1 MNILKKAF
9 DIKVAFTVVLIQ
21 LSLFSSISAQWNFAI
36 STQQEFNS
44 NPFRS
49 VVTDSVDSY
58 SDFVS
63 SYNFGIEKEFNG
75 FNILYYGNYTGF
87 KTAQDI
93 NYYWHQIGVYQDTE
107 SFIWGLYFEQRIN
120 KEKNNYFD
128 YLNYAGYIRKSFKV
142 GNINWKANLSI
153 SAMDY
158 SVIPDFNNWVASAQ
172 ISGNKSFETKTTF
185 IGSLVFNYKGFKDF
199 TEETETRHGV
209 EHTYY
214 IEENVNISQIE
225 FNGRIAQSIFEGT
238 GLALNFNYKN
248 ILSGSGF
255 SASLIES
262 TYGDM
267 ELYDDPVSQ
276 EGYSVGG
283 MLTQML
289 PSDITFRLSY
299 YYYDK
304 SYPSQGIYLTDTEY
318 DESIARADEQSK
330 FSTSISK
337 SFILNEDT
345 GSALDLMLNY
355 YVIKNKSNSYYFNYD
370 MNTISLSLNYIF

>member
-1 MNILKKAF
+1 MNILNKN
-9 DIKVAFTVVLIQ
+9 VAFILVILQ
-21 LSLFSSISAQWNFAI
+21 LSFFSAITAQWNFAI

-44 NPFRS
+44 NPFRA

-63 SYNFGIEKEFNG
+63 SYNFGIEKEFEG

-87 KTAQDI
+87 KTAKEI
-93 NYYWHQIGVYQDTE
+93 NYYWHQIGLYKETE
-107 SFIWGLYFEQRIN
+107 SFIWGLYLEQRIN
-120 KEKNNYFD
+120 NEANNFFD
-128 YLNYAGYIRKSFKV
+128 YFNYAGYIRKSFKM
-142 GNINWKANLSI
+142 GSINWKANLSI
-153 SAMDY
+153 SAMEY

-172 ISGNKSFETKTTF
+172 ISGNKSFQTRTTF
-185 IGSLVFNYKGFKDF
+185 IGTLIFNYKGFKDF

-209 EHTYY
+209 ENTYY
-214 IEENVNISQIE
+214 IEETVNISQIE
-225 FNGRIAQSIFEGT
+225 FNGRIAQSIMEGT

-276 EGYSVGG
+276 EGYSAGG

-289 PSDITFRLSY
+289 PSYIILRLSY

-304 SYPSQGIYLTDTEY
+304 LYPSQGIYLSETEY
-318 DESIARADEQSK
+318 DESIARADEQSR
-330 FSTSISK
+330 FSANISK
-337 SFILNEDT
+337 SFIINEDT
-345 GSALDLMLNY
+345 GSELELMLHY
-355 YVIKNKSNSYYFNYD
+355 YIIENKSNSYYFNYD
-370 MNTISLSLNYIF
+370 MNTISLSLNYLF